1 MKNSLKK
8 IVFNDKNKVDSIGVL
23 AKRIENIHGIWNN
36 THHDDVGVEKVL
48 RLFLAISQFF
58 FPGIYIKQLFWKKG
72 YNAQDVAMDIY
83 IIFKVVFPLTLLY
96 SNWISAS
103 IAQILVIYLL
113 IETLLYVPTLI
124 FASDLFAR
132 PNSYRRS
139 ILMLFFNY
147 LEISFTYAFFYACG
161 NYLNHPLNNWYD
173 SIYFSMTT
181 LSTIGYGE
189 LYPTTGIGKL
199 LVCSQS
205 LIFLTFVVLF
215 INFFTNNVENHGYF
229 NHKKSSD

>member
-8 IVFNDKNKVDSIGVL
+8 LVFNDKSKVDSTSVI
-23 AKRIENIHGIWNN
+23 AKRIQNIHGIWNN
-36 THHDDVGVEKVL
+36 THHDDVGVEKIL
-48 RLFLAISQFF
+48 RLFLALSQFL
-58 FPGIYIKQLFWKKG
+58 FPGIYIKHFYWKKG
-72 YNAQDVAMDIY
+72 NNAQDIAMDIY
-83 IIFKVVFPLTLLY
+83 IISKVIFPFTLIY
-96 SNWISAS
+96 KPWIPET
-103 IAQILVIYLL
+103 IAQVLVIYFL

-147 LEISFTYAFFYACG
+147 LEISFTYAFIYACG
-161 NYLNHPLNNWYD
+161 NYLNHPLSNWYD
-173 SIYFSMTT
+173 SIYFSMTSM
-181 LSTIGYGE
+181 STIGYGDF
-189 LYPTTGIGKL
+189 YPTTGIGKL
-199 LVCSQS
+199 LVSSQS

-229 NHKKSSD
+229 NHKKNSD